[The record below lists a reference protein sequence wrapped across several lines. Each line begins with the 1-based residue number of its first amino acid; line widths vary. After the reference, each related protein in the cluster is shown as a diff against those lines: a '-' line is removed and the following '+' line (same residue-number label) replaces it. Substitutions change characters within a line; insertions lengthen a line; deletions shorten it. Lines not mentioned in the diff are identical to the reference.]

1 MKGNRDNNHLP
12 DAKSTSMMRSNGI
25 AHREAGKTQM
35 FTRPPAWF
43 HNDKE
48 SQTLVLSKTNQV
60 REPPSWEEEWFHIW
74 TWHHFF
80 KWKLVCLFHFLYYY
94 AQIRLKVVL
103 VQLCRYTERLGF
115 VFLFPV
121 RQFINK
127 PVSKS
132 RLCCSS
138 LLLNILW
145 GIRLCCQ
152 PKLSSCICRT
162 GNRIAAKQLQFH
174 SLSK

>member
-1 MKGNRDNNHLP
+1 MKERNDNNHLP
-12 DAKSTSMMRSNGI
+12 VTRATVCLFSCLDQIRDRSSRTTSVVG
-25 AHREAGKTQM
+25 
-35 FTRPPAWF
+35 
-43 HNDKE
+43 
-48 SQTLVLSKTNQV
+48 V
-60 REPPSWEEEWFHIW
+60 RMILNFNMTS
-74 TWHHFF
+74 FF
-80 KWKLVCLFHFLYYY
+80 SCKLVCLFHFLYYY

-162 GNRIAAKQLQFH
+162 GNRIAAKQLQFQF
-174 SLSK
+174 LVGIAAEEIVRQ

>member
-1 MKGNRDNNHLP
+1 MVTKFWMNASSAIWWPNLEPIQVVPMKSWKNYSRYGVN
-12 DAKSTSMMRSNGI
+12 
-25 AHREAGKTQM
+25 
-35 FTRPPAWF
+35 
-43 HNDKE
+43 
-48 SQTLVLSKTNQV
+48 TLGPLCLWQC
-60 REPPSWEEEWFHIW
+60 
-74 TWHHFF
+74 F

-162 GNRIAAKQLQFH
+162 GNRIAAKQLQFQF
-174 SLSK
+174 LVGIAAEEIVRQ